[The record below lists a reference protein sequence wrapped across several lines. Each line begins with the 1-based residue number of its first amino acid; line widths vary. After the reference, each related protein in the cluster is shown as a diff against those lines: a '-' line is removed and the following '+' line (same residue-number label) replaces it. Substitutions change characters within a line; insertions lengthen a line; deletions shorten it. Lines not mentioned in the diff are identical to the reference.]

1 MATEPVRDHVFF
13 VANMQQ
19 LQTLLQRI
27 GESSCKS
34 KLIIKGEEGACVV
47 SVFYVTNTIMP
58 QPGLK
63 ETIV

>member
-34 KLIIKGEEGACVV
+34 KLIIKGEEVACVV
-47 SVFYVTNTIMP
+47 PQSFTNTIMP

-63 ETIV
+63 SL

>member
-47 SVFYVTNTIMP
+47 SQSSILRI
-58 QPGLK
+58 QLCRSQA
-63 ETIV
+63 